1 MWSSQAE
8 WCLMINVGL
17 FFTIARTSWFVEYIF
32 SINSRL
38 RPCEILSK
46 DGESRRNYIVDKL
59 GNQFLIVSHES

>member
-17 FFTIARTSWFVEYIF
+17 FFTIARTS
-32 SINSRL
+32 SRL

-46 DGESRRNYIVDKL
+46 DGESKRNYIVDKL

>member
-17 FFTIARTSWFVEYIF
+17 FVTIARTSWFVEYIF

-46 DGESRRNYIVDKL
+46 DGESSL
-59 GNQFLIVSHES
+59 L